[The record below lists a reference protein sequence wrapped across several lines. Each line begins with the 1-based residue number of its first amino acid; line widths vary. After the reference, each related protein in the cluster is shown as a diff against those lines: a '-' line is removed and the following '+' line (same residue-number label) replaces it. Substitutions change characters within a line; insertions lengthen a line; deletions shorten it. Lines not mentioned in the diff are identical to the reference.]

1 MLLSLPLKN
10 TWVTFL
16 NLAMFD
22 NLNFRR
28 KEVLINREP
37 VFVGVNPSSHFNP
50 YRNQERIAKG
60 HWENIIYGLTILKDA
75 TTGEIT
81 KFVNDK
87 VMREVE
93 ETLGSTRNLLKDRK
107 QSAKEKQT
115 ELRDKQLSTRTVQN
129 WLKRLEVKGL
139 VSKTRHNVY
148 SLTPEGRNEKIF
160 GEYYGMVIYD
170 RLMVMPFKGS
180 DEEKLL
186 EYVKR
191 LGIYITYIFIRNSAR
206 SGVQSPHTTIRK
218 DDDEW
223 LNDSISPVLLL
234 EWFNNVFY
242 SKSKSQNYD
251 KLIKSLNTH
260 FSEYIMNLEESERIY
275 YEKVFPFLH
284 RKRIEG
290 LKRRKKNLNYS

>member
-1 MLLSLPLKN
+1 M
-10 TWVTFL
+10 
-16 NLAMFD
+16 
-22 NLNFRR
+22 
-28 KEVLINREP
+28 
-37 VFVGVNPSSHFNP
+37 NPSSSFNV
-50 YRNQERIAKG
+50 YYKQERIAKG
-60 HWENIIYGLTILKDA
+60 HWENIIYALTILKDA
-75 TTGEIT
+75 TSGEIT

-87 VMREVE
+87 VRREVD

-115 ELRDKQLSTRTVQN
+115 ELRDKQLSKKTVQN

-206 SGVQSPHTTIRK
+206 SGVQSPHTTLRK

-290 LKRRKKNLNYS
+290 LKRRKKNLDYS